1 MNMRYIACVWSC
13 ASAPSGLRAQ
23 PLRTSI
29 PLCFISVADS
39 LPMSYITLRPIH
51 ASMIVRTVM
60 YAALS
65 FSPCCAPR
73 FRCATSRS
81 RACAS
86 APSGLRAQPLRT
98 SIPLCFIS
106 VADSLP
112 MSYITLRPIHASMI
126 VRTVMYAALS
136 FSPCCAPRFRCATSR
151 SRACAL

>member
-1 MNMRYIACVWSC
+1 MNMRYIACVWIC

-98 SIPLCFIS
+98 SIPLRFIS

-126 VRTVMYAALS
+126 VRTVMYAAR
-136 FSPCCAPRFRCATSR
+136 SPCLHAKKA
-151 SRACAL
+151 